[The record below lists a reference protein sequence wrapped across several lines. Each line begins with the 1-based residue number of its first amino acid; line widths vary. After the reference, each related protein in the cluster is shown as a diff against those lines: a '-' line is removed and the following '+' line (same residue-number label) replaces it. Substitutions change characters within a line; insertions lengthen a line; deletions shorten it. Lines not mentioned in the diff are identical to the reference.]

1 MSPVNFIRD
10 FVQSHTDLRK
20 TIRTIERLL
29 PTMSDKRRQVTEK
42 QLAKLKEKL
51 RDVEVFGREME
62 SNKSKW
68 VDVLVDDHKPPRKR
82 KHK

>member
-1 MSPVNFIRD
+1 
-10 FVQSHTDLRK
+10 
-20 TIRTIERLL
+20 
-29 PTMSDKRRQVTEK
+29 MSDKRRQVTEK